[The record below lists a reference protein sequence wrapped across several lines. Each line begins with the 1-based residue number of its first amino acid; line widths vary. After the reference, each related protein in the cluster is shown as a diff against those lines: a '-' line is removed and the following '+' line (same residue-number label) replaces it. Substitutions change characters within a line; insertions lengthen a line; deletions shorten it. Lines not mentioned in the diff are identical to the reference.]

1 MCALETAQEKFGVFL
16 KPTRTLLE
24 LRTSQQSHR
33 EHRGCPAT
41 EPGGRAQ
48 TGPNPAPSTLVPCP
62 KVPGGLCCAG
72 GAGHRRSLPPG
83 TEGAPRLPPHCAP
96 STRSHLGV
104 PKAPQHQEEPRARSG
119 GSPAPA
125 QGKTLGR
132 PGRILPRRPGVVQP
146 TASSPGGRFPPRS
159 RGAGGQK
166 LPSCPGW
173 PRSPCSRWPVPIPV
187 GVQHCLLPG
196 QPLAAPSPFPRPE
209 PGKGLR
215 PPHPSQNAGLSIWV
229 PSAAVCSRPLP
240 QP

>member
-104 PKAPQHQEEPRARSG
+104 PKAPQDQEEPRARSG
-119 GSPAPA
+119 GPCPSTGQNARKAGPYPAEETGSCATNSLQPWRPFSSPQQGGGGTEAPLLPRVAALSVLPVARSHPSRGTTLPAP
-125 QGKTLGR
+125 R
-132 PGRILPRRPGVVQP
+132 PAPGSPQP
-146 TASSPGGRFPPRS
+146 
-159 RGAGGQK
+159 
-166 LPSCPGW
+166 LPSP
-173 PRSPCSRWPVPIPV
+173 
-187 GVQHCLLPG
+187 
-196 QPLAAPSPFPRPE
+196 
-209 PGKGLR
+209 
-215 PPHPSQNAGLSIWV
+215 
-229 PSAAVCSRPLP
+229 
-240 QP
+240 